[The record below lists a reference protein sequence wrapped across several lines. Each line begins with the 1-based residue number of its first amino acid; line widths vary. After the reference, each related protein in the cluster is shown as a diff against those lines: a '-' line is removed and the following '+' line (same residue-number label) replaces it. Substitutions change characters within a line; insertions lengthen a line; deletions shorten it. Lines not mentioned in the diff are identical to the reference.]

1 MFFCNWHEKQKILN
15 KITMNRFLGFI
26 KKEFYHILRD
36 PRTLI
41 IILGIPI
48 SEMLLFGFVVNTDVK
63 DVKVAIYDQSKDFM
77 TTRLIDKL
85 TSSGYFILT
94 ENLKSDNDIE
104 AIFKKGD
111 IKEVIVF
118 GPDFAGKIEREG
130 KADIQ
135 LLDDASDPNIARMV
149 SMYTQNIINKF
160 AREEQL
166 GQELPMQITTSI
178 KMYYNEEAKSVFMF
192 VPGLMAL
199 IMMLVSALMSS
210 ISITREK
217 ELGTMEVLLVSPLK
231 PVQIIL
237 GKVAPYL
244 LISFVDAILIILMGY
259 FVFGMPL
266 YGSLTLLMA
275 ECFLFIFLALSL
287 GIYISTI
294 APNQLIAMF
303 ISMIGLMLPTML
315 LSGFIFPIKNM
326 PLVLQYVSV
335 IMPARWF
342 NEIVKN
348 IMLKGVGLFYVWKQ
362 TLILLVMSV
371 IIVAASVKKFKIRLS

>member
-1 MFFCNWHEKQKILN
+1 
-15 KITMNRFLGFI
+15 MNRFLGFI
-26 KKEFYHILRD
+26 RKEFYHIFRD

-48 SEMLLFGFVVNTDVK
+48 AQLLLFGFVVNTEVK
-63 DVKVAIYDQSKDFM
+63 DVKLAVYDQSKDEM
-77 TTRLIDKL
+77 TTRIINKL
-85 TSSGYFILT
+85 TSSGYFKLQ
-94 ENLKSDNDIE
+94 ENLESDNDIE
-104 AIFKKGD
+104 AIFKKGK
-111 IKEVIVF
+111 IKEVLVF
-118 GPDFAGKIEREG
+118 EPNFASKVERDG
-130 KADIQ
+130 SANIQ
-135 LLDDASDPNIARMV
+135 LLTDATDPNVARMV

-160 AREEQL
+160 VGDEGLEQVS
-166 GQELPMQITTSI
+166 PIQISTSI
-178 KMYYNEEAKSVFMF
+178 KMYYNEETKSVFMF

-231 PVQIIL
+231 PIQIIL

-244 LISFVDAILIILMGY
+244 LISFIDAILIILMGNL
-259 FVFGMPL
+259 VFKMPIN
-266 YGSLTLLMA
+266 GSLTLLLA

-287 GIYISTI
+287 GILISTV

-315 LSGFIFPIKNM
+315 LSGFIFPIENM
-326 PLVLQYVSV
+326 PVILQWFSA

-362 TLILLVMSV
+362 TLILIVMSV
-371 IIVAASVKKFKIRLS
+371 IIVTASVKKFNIRLE